1 MRVFTKVMKYLALAL
16 AISIIAGIV
25 SSIYYLGDGIA
36 NMFKH
41 EEVSDNVSDNVY
53 ALEFEDGINE
63 LNVNVNFSK
72 LVIKS
77 GEKFRVESNNKS
89 VVVNNSNGILKV
101 VDGKRLK
108 NNNITIYIPNNFIF
122 DKVKIDTGVSSVNI
136 DKLSGYDVDLN
147 LGVGNLV
154 IESLT
159 AIDKCD
165 IDTGAGRAVINDADI
180 NNLDLDIGAG
190 QFIYNGIMRNKATVD
205 AGVGEVN
212 INLKNKDSYVIY
224 VEKGIGNITIDGVS
238 VGDGSTYGNGNNR
251 VDISGG
257 IGSIKVNFDK

>member
-1 MRVFTKVMKYLALAL
+1 MRVFTKIMKNLALAL

-41 EEVSDNVSDNVY
+41 EEINDNVY
-53 ALEFEDGINE
+53 ALEFDDGINE

-89 VVVNNSNGILKV
+89 VIADNSNGILKV

-108 NNNITIYIPNNFIF
+108 NNNIIIYIPNDFIF

-136 DKLSGYDVDLN
+136 GKLSGYDVEFN
-147 LGVGNLV
+147 LGVGSLD

-165 IDTGAGRAVINDADI
+165 IDTGAGRTVINDADVS
-180 NNLDLDIGAG
+180 NLDLDIGAG
-190 QFIYNGIMRNKATVD
+190 QFIYNGIMRNRATVD

-212 INLKNKDSYVIY
+212 INLKNKDSYAIY

-257 IGSIKVNFDK
+257 IGSIKVIFDR

>member
-1 MRVFTKVMKYLALAL
+1 MKVFTKIMKNLALAL
-16 AISIIAGIV
+16 AISIIACIV

-41 EEVSDNVSDNVY
+41 EEINDNVY
-53 ALEFEDGINE
+53 ALEFDDGINE

-89 VVVNNSNGILKV
+89 VIADNSNGILKV

-108 NNNITIYIPNNFIF
+108 NNNIIIYIPNDFIF

-136 DKLSGYDVDLN
+136 GKLSGYDVEFN
-147 LGVGNLV
+147 LGVGSLD

-165 IDTGAGRAVINDADI
+165 IDTGAGRTVINDADVS
-180 NNLDLDIGAG
+180 NLDLDIGAG
-190 QFIYNGIMRNKATVD
+190 QFIYNGIMRNRATVD

-212 INLKNKDSYVIY
+212 INLKNKDSYAIY

-257 IGSIKVNFDK
+257 IGSIKVIFDR

>member
-1 MRVFTKVMKYLALAL
+1 MKYLALAL

-41 EEVSDNVSDNVY
+41 EEVSDNVY

-63 LNVNVNFSK
+63 LNVNVSFSK

-136 DKLSGYDVDLN
+136 DKLSGYD
-147 LGVGNLV
+147 
-154 IESLT
+154 
-159 AIDKCD
+159 
-165 IDTGAGRAVINDADI
+165 
-180 NNLDLDIGAG
+180 
-190 QFIYNGIMRNKATVD
+190 
-205 AGVGEVN
+205 
-212 INLKNKDSYVIY
+212 
-224 VEKGIGNITIDGVS
+224 
-238 VGDGSTYGNGNNR
+238 
-251 VDISGG
+251 
-257 IGSIKVNFDK
+257 

>member
-16 AISIIAGIV
+16 AISIIAGII
-25 SSIYYLGDGIA
+25 SSIYYLGDGIT
-36 NMFKH
+36 NMFKRDK
-41 EEVSDNVSDNVY
+41 VSDMVY
-53 ALEFEDGINE
+53 ALEFESGINE
-63 LNVNVNFSK
+63 LNVNVSFSK

-108 NNNITIYIPNNFIF
+108 NNNITIYIPNDFIF

-147 LGVGNLV
+147 LGVGNLG

-159 AIDKCD
+159 AINKCD
-165 IDTGAGRAVINDADI
+165 IDTGAGRTVINDADVS
-180 NNLDLDIGAG
+180 NLDLDIGAG
-190 QFIYNGIMRNKATVD
+190 QFIYNGIMRNRTTVD
-205 AGVGEVN
+205 AGVGEVS
-212 INLKNKDSYVIY
+212 INLNNKDSYAIY
-224 VEKGIGNITIDGVS
+224 VEKGIGNITIDGVN